1 MRYLMRLFHKKGF
14 TLTELIIVIAI
25 IGVLM
30 LSLVTF
36 SAPVRLMVKGTDA
49 KAECL
54 TINNTIGNYLEHTL
68 AYADDIRV
76 YAGVDIAAA
85 LTTIN
90 TDYAAVQSSR
100 PATANNRSGMII
112 FHYVKNDDKFKSGY
126 RVYEILSKDPDGKQ
140 LALTSRTSEGVTVY
154 DISDTKKLYFED
166 FYGSYSF
173 FLEADTDISHNS
185 ARNRDYL
192 KFFLRSYYFDGTYT
206 NTDGSEMYFMPG
218 DATSHYQHVADV
230 NAGVAEASQTEDKLT
245 KYLDASS
252 GQEDIFFA
260 LENSR
265 VDGHHYEYNLGYTD
279 SVGAVHY
286 GEDVV
291 IIYNIKKYKYSSS

>member
-25 IGVLM
+25 VGILM

-54 TINNTIGNYLEHTL
+54 TINNTVGNYLEHTL
-68 AYADDIRV
+68 AYADDIRI
-76 YAGVDIAAA
+76 YAGVDLATA

-90 TDYAAVQSSR
+90 TAYSSVQSSR
-100 PATANNRSGMII
+100 PSTANNRSGMIV
-112 FHYVKNDDKFKSGY
+112 FHYVAHDDKFKSGY
-126 RVYEILSKDPDGKQ
+126 RVYELLSKDTDGKQ
-140 LALTSRTSEGVTVY
+140 LSLTSRTVDGSTVY
-154 DISDTKKLYFED
+154 DISDSKSLYFED

-173 FLEADTDISHNS
+173 FLEADSNISHNS
-185 ARNRDYL
+185 ARNKDYL
-192 KFFLRSYYFDGTYT
+192 KLFMRSYYFDGSYT
-206 NTDGSEMYFMPG
+206 NSDGSDMYFRPG
-218 DATSHYQHVADV
+218 DATTHYQHVADV
-230 NAGVAEASQTEDKLT
+230 NNGVEESSVTEDKLT

-260 LENSR
+260 LENSG
-265 VDGHHYEYNLGYTD
+265 VDGAHYEYNLGYTD
-279 SVGAVHY
+279 DAGGVHY
-286 GEDVV
+286 GDDVV
-291 IIYNIKKYKYSSS
+291 IIYNIKKYTYSS